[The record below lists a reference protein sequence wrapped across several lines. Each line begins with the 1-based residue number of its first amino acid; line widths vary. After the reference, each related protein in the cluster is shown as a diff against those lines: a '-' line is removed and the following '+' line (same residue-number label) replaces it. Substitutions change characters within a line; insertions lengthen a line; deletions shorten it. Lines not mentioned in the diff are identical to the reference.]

1 MKALMY
7 IGDQQMEVREINAP
21 DGAFLVKVLGCTV
34 CGTDLK
40 TWKQG
45 HPYFKPPTILGHE
58 FYGRVERA
66 PEESGYKPGDYV
78 VVAPYGECGECE
90 MCRSGVPQLCE
101 NKDYVETGA
110 FCEMIEVPLSF
121 VERGVIK
128 LEGPDYVYAL
138 TEPLACVLTALDQL
152 EIRPSDK
159 VLIVGGGPMG
169 TLAAMTLLEQGVD
182 VRVGE
187 INPKRQDKL
196 REWGIP
202 CETTDHWYA
211 QEKYDK
217 IVVAVNVPALIEE
230 AVRKVKSGGKVHV
243 FAGLPSDTELKIPAK
258 DLHYRFVQIMGCSGF
273 AIPAFR
279 RAFAMIKKNPARYQ
293 ALITHRFPLEKGQ
306 EAMET
311 LAKGEA
317 FKIMIEP

>member
-7 IGDQQMEVREINAP
+7 TGLQQMEVQEIEKP
-21 DGAFLVKVLGCTV
+21 DGPFLVRVLGCTV

-58 FYGRVERA
+58 FYGQVEKA

-90 MCRSGVPQLCE
+90 MCRSGVPELCE

-110 FCEMIEVPLSF
+110 FCETVEVPLSF
-121 VERGVIK
+121 VERGVIR
-128 LEGPDYVYAL
+128 LDGPDYVYAL
-138 TEPLACVLTALDQL
+138 TEPLACVLTALNQL
-152 EIRPSDK
+152 QIRKDDK

-169 TLAAMTLLEQGVD
+169 TLAAMTLLEKGVD

-187 INPKRQDKL
+187 INPKRQEKL

-202 CETTDHWYA
+202 VDTTDALYA
-211 QEKYDK
+211 AASFDK
-217 IVVAVNVPALIEE
+217 ILVAVNVPALIEE
-230 AVRKVKSGGKVHV
+230 AVGKVKSGGKVHV
-243 FAGLPSDTELKIPAK
+243 FAGLPSDTVLQIPAK
-258 DLHYRFVQIMGCSGF
+258 ALHYRFVQIMGCSGY
-273 AIPAFR
+273 ALPAFHE
-279 RAFAMIKKNPARYQ
+279 AFSMIRKNPARYE
-293 ALITHRFPLEKGQ
+293 ALITHRKKKEKGQ
-306 EAMET
+306 EAMEM
-311 LAKGEA
+311 LARGEA

>member
-7 IGDQQMEVREINAP
+7 IGDQQLEVQEIPKP
-21 DGAFLVKVLGCTV
+21 DGPFLVKVLGCTI

-58 FYGRVERA
+58 FYGQVEKA
-66 PEESGYKPGDYV
+66 PEESGYRPGDYV

-90 MCRSGVPQLCE
+90 ICTSGVPELCE
-101 NKDYVETGA
+101 NKDYVATGA
-110 FCEMIEVPLSF
+110 FCETVEVPLSF
-121 VERGVIK
+121 VDRGVIR
-128 LEGPDYVYAL
+128 LDGPDYVYAL
-138 TEPLACVLTALDQL
+138 TEPLACVLTAINQL
-152 EIRPSDK
+152 EIKASDR

-182 VRVGE
+182 VAVGE
-187 INPKRQDKL
+187 INPDRQSKL

-202 CETTDHWYA
+202 CDTTDHWYA
-211 QEKYDK
+211 GEKFDK
-217 IVVAVNVPALIEE
+217 IIVAVNIPALIVE
-230 AVRKVKSGGKVHV
+230 AVNQVKSGGKVHV
-243 FAGLPSDTELKIPAK
+243 FAGLPSDAVLPIPAK
-258 DLHYRFVQIMGCSGF
+258 ALHYRFVQIMGCSGF
-273 AIPAFR
+273 AIPTFR
-279 RAFAMIKKNPARYQ
+279 RAFEMIKKNPARYQ
-293 ALITHRFPLEKGQ
+293 PLITHRFPLEKGQ
-306 EAMET
+306 EAMQT

>member
-7 IGDQQMEVREINAP
+7 IGEQKMEVQEIRKP
-21 DGAFLVKVLGCTV
+21 DGPFLVRVLGCTI

-58 FYGRVERA
+58 FYGQVEKA
-66 PEESGYKPGDYV
+66 PEETGYKPGDYV

-90 MCRSGVPQLCE
+90 MCRSGVPELCE

-110 FCEMIEVPLSF
+110 FCEMVEVPLSF

-138 TEPLACVLTALDQL
+138 TEPLACVLTALNQL
-152 EIRPSDK
+152 EIKPEDH

-169 TLAAMTLLEQGVD
+169 TLAAMTLLEDGI
-182 VRVGE
+182 RTCVGE
-187 INPKRQDKL
+187 INPIRQNKL

-202 CETTDHWYA
+202 CDTTDNWYA
-211 QEKYDK
+211 QEAFDK
-217 IVVAVNVPALIEE
+217 IIVAVNVPALIEE
-230 AVRKVKSGGKVHV
+230 AVSKVKSGGKVHV
-243 FAGLPSDTELKIPAK
+243 FAGLPSDTVLQIPAK
-258 DLHYRFVQIMGCSGF
+258 ALHYRFVQIMGCSGY
-273 AIPAFR
+273 AIPSFH
-279 RAFAMIKKNPARYQ
+279 RAFAMIRKNPARYQ

-311 LAKGEA
+311 LARGEA